1 MHVPDDYNINTHDD
15 LVTALE
21 KEDDDMEE
29 DDDVEEEEDVKNP
42 LSKEERSYRGC
53 TRGEMNVFVEN
64 EEDDLCNFFHKHVY
78 TIEMSLVDEERR
90 ASLRCLIE
98 ATHTGILFRVA
109 SNHEMRDVIIAFA
122 KRAYPADKFSVVD
135 ISLQLVDERRFF
147 QQYDSC
153 LRPFQE
159 TKEGMNLHLSTF
171 DELLLQCLVS
181 SDHVYDDEDEDKDDE
196 GQLDDDGMSLSMK
209 DWLDM
214 DLPDENEIEDPDYQA
229 PCVQAPEVIEIL
241 DDDDDDVVEVEVEV
255 CERESF
261 IEILS
266 RYF

>member
-1 MHVPDDYNINTHDD
+1 MHVPDDYNVDEIDD
-15 LVTALE
+15 LVTAYE
-21 KEDDDMEE
+21 MDVDDMDDMEE
-29 DDDVEEEEDVKNP
+29 DDDMENP
-42 LSKEERSYRGC
+42 LSKEECSYQGC
-53 TRGEMNVFVEN
+53 TRGEMNVFVGN
-64 EEDDLCNFFHKHVY
+64 EEGDLCNFFHKHVY

-135 ISLQLVDERRFF
+135 LSLEDEHRFS

-153 LRPFQE
+153 LHPFQE

-171 DELLLQCLVS
+171 DELLLKCLMS
-181 SDHVYDDEDEDKDDE
+181 SDHVYDDEDEEDE
-196 GQLDDDGMSLSMK
+196 DESQLDDDGMSLSME

-229 PCVQAPEVIEIL
+229 PCVQENEAIEVIEIS
-241 DDDDDDVVEVEVEV
+241 DDDDDDNVVEVEM